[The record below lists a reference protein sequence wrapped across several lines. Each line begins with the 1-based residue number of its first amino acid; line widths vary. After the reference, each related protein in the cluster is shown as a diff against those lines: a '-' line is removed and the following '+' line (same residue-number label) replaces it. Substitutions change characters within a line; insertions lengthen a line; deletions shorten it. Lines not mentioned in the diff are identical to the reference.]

1 MHALLSEFRR
11 RSTRWTLEHQQV
23 AITASELNL
32 NRVRSITVAVALIN
46 TGFVLWLLLALWRQ
60 HGESDMTRWQLGL
73 LVANL
78 AMGLSFGALAWLTR
92 MVQFV
97 PNSRLGK
104 LLPLMVM
111 CLGLLFAT
119 GFTAIN
125 QWVSPSITPF
135 VMGTLICSLAIFLR
149 PLRAAWI
156 FAGAYLVFAYAMG
169 VTQIDPQALLFNRL
183 NGLAATLMAWL
194 LSFVLWRNFTTIHL
208 QQEQLG
214 KLNAD
219 LQNKQREL
227 QRLTRLDGL
236 TGLYNRT
243 TFVEVSRQELARA
256 KRQASNTTIL
266 LLDLDFFKRVN
277 DTWGHPAGDAVLK
290 NVAFIA
296 NNTVRAT
303 DLIGRLGGEE
313 FIILLPNTSLEAARG
328 LAEKLRAN
336 IERHPTPWE
345 SRVIHTTISI
355 GLASTTAAENRD
367 FDHLYTGADKALY
380 QAKERGRN
388 QVV

>member
-1 MHALLSEFRR
+1 MHLLSEFRR
-11 RSTRWTLEHQQV
+11 RTARWTLEHQQV
-23 AITASELNL
+23 AVTASELNL
-32 NRVRSITVAVALIN
+32 RRVRSVCPVVAVLN
-46 TGFVLWLLLALWRQ
+46 TVTVLWLLVTLWRQ
-60 HGESDMTRWQLGL
+60 HGDGEVTHWKLAL
-73 LVANL
+73 LVTHL
-78 AMGLSFGALAWLTR
+78 LMGLSFGSLAWLTR

-104 LLPLMVM
+104 ALPLLVM
-111 CLGLLFAT
+111 CLGLLFVT
-119 GFTAIN
+119 GFAAID
-125 QWVSPSITPF
+125 QWVTPSITPF
-135 VMGTLICSLAIFLR
+135 VIGALACSLAVALR
-149 PLRAAWI
+149 PVSSAWI
-156 FAGAYLVFAYAMG
+156 FAGAYLLFAYAMG
-169 VTQIDPQALLFNRL
+169 ITQTDPQALLSNRL
-183 NGLAATLMAWL
+183 NGLAAVVMAWA
-194 LSFVLWRNFTTIHL
+194 LSFLLWRNFTTISL
-208 QQEQLG
+208 QQAQLA
-214 KLNAD
+214 KANTE

-236 TGLYNRT
+236 TGLYNRS

-303 DLIGRLGGEE
+303 DLVGRLGGEE
-313 FIILLPNTSLEAARG
+313 FIILLPNISLEAARG

-345 SRVIHTTISI
+345 SSVIKTTISI

-367 FDHLYTGADKALY
+367 FDLLYTAADKALY

>member
-1 MHALLSEFRR
+1 
-11 RSTRWTLEHQQV
+11 
-23 AITASELNL
+23 
-32 NRVRSITVAVALIN
+32 
-46 TGFVLWLLLALWRQ
+46 
-60 HGESDMTRWQLGL
+60 
-73 LVANL
+73 
-78 AMGLSFGALAWLTR
+78 

-97 PNSRLGK
+97 PNSRFGK
-104 LLPLMVM
+104 TLPLLVM
-111 CLGLLFAT
+111 ALGLLFVT
-119 GFTAIN
+119 GFAAID
-125 QWVSPSITPF
+125 QWVTPSITPF
-135 VMGTLICSLAIFLR
+135 VIGALACSLAVVLR
-149 PLRAAWI
+149 PLSSAWI
-156 FAGAYLVFAYAMG
+156 FAGAYLLFAYAMG
-169 VTQIDPQALLFNRL
+169 ITQTDPQALLSNRL
-183 NGLAATLMAWL
+183 NGLAAVVMAWA
-194 LSFVLWRNFTTIHL
+194 LSFLLWRNFTTISL
-208 QQEQLG
+208 QQAALE
-214 KLNAD
+214 KANTE
-219 LQNKQREL
+219 LQHKQREL

-236 TGLYNRT
+236 TGLYNRS

-303 DLIGRLGGEE
+303 DLVGRLGGEE

-336 IERHPTPWE
+336 MEHHPTPWE
-345 SRVIHTTISI
+345 NTAITTTISI
-355 GLASTTAAENRD
+355 GLASTSAAENRD
-367 FDHLYTGADKALY
+367 FDLLYTAADKALY

>member
-11 RSTRWTLEHQQV
+11 RTARWTLEHQQV
-23 AITASELNL
+23 EVPASELNL
-32 NRVRSITVAVALIN
+32 QRMRIVTAVVAVIN
-46 TGFVLWLLLALWRQ
+46 TGFVLWLVLALWKQ
-60 HGESDMTRWQLGL
+60 HGESDVTRWKLGL
-73 LVANL
+73 LVTHL
-78 AMGLSFGALAWLTR
+78 LMGLSFGALTWLTR

-104 LLPLMVM
+104 LLPLLVM
-111 CLGLLFAT
+111 CLGLLFVV

-125 QWVSPSITPF
+125 QWVSPNITPF
-135 VMGTLICSLAIFLR
+135 VIGALVCSMTMVLR

-156 FAGAYLVFAYAMG
+156 FGGAYLVFVYAMG
-169 VTQIDPQALLFNRL
+169 VTQLDPQALLFNRL
-183 NGLAATLMAWL
+183 NGLAAALMAWA
-194 LSFVLWRNFTTIHL
+194 LSFLLWRNFTTIYL
-208 QQEQLG
+208 QQEQLD
-214 KLNAD
+214 KINVD

-227 QRLTRLDGL
+227 LRLTRLDGL
-236 TGLYNRT
+236 TGLYNRS

-256 KRQASNTTIL
+256 QRQTSNTTIL
-266 LLDLDFFKRVN
+266 LLDLDFFKHVN

-296 NNTVRAT
+296 NNSVRAT
-303 DLIGRLGGEE
+303 DLVGRLGGEE
-313 FIILLPNTSLEAARG
+313 FIVLLPNTSLEAARG

-345 SRVIHTTISI
+345 SGVIKTTISI
-355 GLASTTAAENRD
+355 GLASTTAAEKLD
-367 FDHLYTGADKALY
+367 FDLLYTAADKALY
-380 QAKERGRN
+380 LAKERGRN

>member
-1 MHALLSEFRR
+1 
-11 RSTRWTLEHQQV
+11 
-23 AITASELNL
+23 
-32 NRVRSITVAVALIN
+32 VRSVCAVVAVLN
-46 TGFVLWLLLALWRQ
+46 TMMVLWLLVALWRQ
-60 HGESDMTRWQLGL
+60 HGDGEVTRWKLAL
-73 LVANL
+73 LVTHL
-78 AMGLSFGALAWLTR
+78 MMGLSFGALAWLTR

-97 PNSRLGK
+97 PNSRFGK
-104 LLPLMVM
+104 ALPLLVM
-111 CLGLLFAT
+111 ALGLLFVT
-119 GFTAIN
+119 GFAAID
-125 QWVSPSITPF
+125 QWVTPSITPF
-135 VMGTLICSLAIFLR
+135 VIGALACSLAVVLR
-149 PLRAAWI
+149 PLSSAWI
-156 FAGAYLVFAYAMG
+156 FAGAYLLFTYAMG
-169 VTQIDPQALLFNRL
+169 ITQTDPQALLSNRL
-183 NGLAATLMAWL
+183 NGLAAVIMAWA
-194 LSFVLWRNFTTIHL
+194 LSFLLWRNFTTISL
-208 QQEQLG
+208 QQAQLE
-214 KLNAD
+214 KANTELKH
-219 LQNKQREL
+219 KQREL

-236 TGLYNRT
+236 TGLYNRS

-303 DLIGRLGGEE
+303 DLVGRLGGEE

-336 IERHPTPWE
+336 MERHPTPWE
-345 SRVIHTTISI
+345 NGAIKTTISI
-355 GLASTTAAENRD
+355 GLASTSAAENRD
-367 FDHLYTGADKALY
+367 FDLLYTAADKALY

>member
-11 RSTRWTLEHQQV
+11 RTARWTLEHQQV
-23 AITASELNL
+23 EVPASELNL
-32 NRVRSITVAVALIN
+32 QRVHIVTAVVAVIN
-46 TGFVLWLLLALWRQ
+46 TGFVLWLVLALWKQ
-60 HGESDMTRWQLGL
+60 HGESDVTRWKLGL
-73 LVANL
+73 LVTHL
-78 AMGLSFGALAWLTR
+78 LMGLSFGALTWLTH
-92 MVQFV
+92 MVKFV

-104 LLPLMVM
+104 LLPVLVM
-111 CLGLLFAT
+111 CLGLLFVV
-119 GFTAIN
+119 GFAAIN

-135 VMGTLICSLAIFLR
+135 VIGALVCSMTIVLR

-156 FAGAYLVFAYAMG
+156 FGGTYLVFMYAMG
-169 VTQIDPQALLFNRL
+169 VTQLDPQALLFNRL
-183 NGLAATLMAWL
+183 NGLTATLMAWA
-194 LSFVLWRNFTTIHL
+194 LSFLLWRNFTTIYL
-208 QQEQLG
+208 QQEQLD
-214 KLNAD
+214 KISVD
-219 LQNKQREL
+219 LQSKQREL
-227 QRLTRLDGL
+227 LRLTRLDGL
-236 TGLYNRT
+236 TGLYNRS

-256 KRQASNTTIL
+256 QRQTSNTTIL

-303 DLIGRLGGEE
+303 DLVGRLGGEE

-328 LAEKLRAN
+328 LAEKLRGN

-345 SRVIHTTISI
+345 SGAIKTTVSI
-355 GLASTTAAENRD
+355 GLSSTTAAEKLD
-367 FDHLYTGADKALY
+367 FDLLYTAADKALY
-380 QAKERGRN
+380 LAKERGRN